1 MLFSLPSCTG
11 FDTLTVVILYR
22 VTGWPE
28 QLGSRFSNNIQNQTL
43 TTCFFIP
50 FHNLH
55 WTGTSSLPAYLVCVF
70 LFRHYL
76 TLTAEWPEGYLS
88 GGHSYS
94 TEMCWEHSPPL
105 RFLLC
110 PFLNIF
116 SQNMASSLTSAMTEN
131 RVATFFVHRG
141 VMNWSKEFVRLMDA
155 HLLTDLRTYVLNIK
169 PTASEAVSTQYM
181 VGYFCNK
188 LPCLVGVHLSL
199 FNYWVLKHRSK
210 LPPCTTDFN
219 PDLFLNTH
227 TR

>member
-1 MLFSLPSCTG
+1 MNQWSNEAINEKLQKNNRNSVCVAESLRNRTIKEAMLFSLPSCTG

-105 RFLLC
+105 RFLL
-110 PFLNIF
+110 NIL
-116 SQNMASSLTSAMTEN
+116 SQNMASSVTSAMTEN
-131 RVATFFVHRG
+131 RVATLFVHCG
-141 VMNWSKEFVRLMDA
+141 VWWIGAR
-155 HLLTDLRTYVLNIK
+155 
-169 PTASEAVSTQYM
+169 
-181 VGYFCNK
+181 
-188 LPCLVGVHLSL
+188 SL
-199 FNYWVLKHRSK
+199 CV
-210 LPPCTTDFN
+210 
-219 PDLFLNTH
+219 
-227 TR
+227 